1 MRWGFSILVAM
12 LVLEGCSSTDNNSGG
27 TNYVQVED
35 NQFVPK
41 QDTVTAGSGLTA
53 TVTFVWENGNVN
65 QHNVTWDMAPGG
77 GTLPPAS
84 PNLTSGATYDATLGV
99 GTYTYHC
106 SFHLSSDGMAGT
118 IVVLPPS

>member
-1 MRWGFSILVAM
+1 MRFGFLMVTTMLLVQ
-12 LVLEGCSSTDNNSGG
+12 GCNPA
-27 TNYVQVED
+27 TNDITADTTTIDVED

-65 QHNVTWDMAPGG
+65 QHNVTWDMVPGG
-77 GTLPPAS
+77 GTLPAS

-106 SFHLSSDGMAGT
+106 SIHGSAGAGMHGA
-118 IVVLPPS
+118 IEVR